1 MLHSK
6 KNNLLLRWTFW
17 KNMEVAI
24 RTLTLMWKL
33 LTIIIH
39 ICVSPSGKPEIRD
52 VNVFCHSDMLGI
64 ALLGTK
70 IPWSNEDV
78 AFHISWKCS
87 LIIRWRINCGTET
100 PTPCVLLYFKS
111 EYWACSGPMS
121 YNNRNYILI
130 VFNETKWYKNSLI
143 WSCVEHTSEM
153 SFKNVAK
160 LVVRRKL
167 IGLIE

>member
-1 MLHSK
+1 
-6 KNNLLLRWTFW
+6 
-17 KNMEVAI
+17 
-24 RTLTLMWKL
+24 MWKL

-52 VNVFCHSDMLGI
+52 VNVFCHSDMPGI

-70 IPWSNEDV
+70 IPWSNEEV

-87 LIIRWRINCGTET
+87 LIIRWRINCGAET

-130 VFNETKWYKNSLI
+130 VFNETKWYKNSLFHAQANAGLHIFFQLI
-143 WSCVEHTSEM
+143 WSFNLSLIRHLRMKVKMRIET
-153 SFKNVAK
+153 KAK
-160 LVVRRKL
+160 HF
-167 IGLIE
+167 